1 MFKQIIIEPRFTF
14 KKEEKLKSRKLIE
27 ALFKKGSSFS
37 LRPLRVLYFFVD
49 NNRAPLQAGF
59 AVSTKNFKKAV
70 HRNRV
75 KRMLREVYRL
85 QKNPLT
91 ATLQKGERFMA
102 AFFIYTGKELTAYD
116 ELAVTMQSAL
126 QKLNTIVDEAIAA
139 GA

>member
-1 MFKQIIIEPRFTF
+1 
-14 KKEEKLKSRKLIE
+14 
-27 ALFKKGSSFS
+27 
-37 LRPLRVLYFFVD
+37 
-49 NNRAPLQAGF
+49 
-59 AVSTKNFKKAV
+59 
-70 HRNRV
+70 
-75 KRMLREVYRL
+75 MLREVYRL

-102 AFFIYTGKELTAYD
+102 AFFIYTGKELPAYD